1 MINTLKEILMK
12 CDFWLNSIKQA
23 RSEIEAKH
31 GDFAELVSN
40 SEFRIREEEGSFI
53 FDMNIEAQT
62 LWNLYDQLVK
72 MADDFVAD
80 QMNLHANSYLFYFFG
95 DLWKECGFPEAMQN
109 DEDCIEEVPQTDTRQ
124 SKKIWAERKVV
135 RERGKYRIVDSVHW
149 FHGSFEPGDVAKL
162 LLKAK
167 CSMTVDSMVLKAKR
181 GRPQLQKDSILY
193 PQAVICAILKD
204 KQGLTIKEIAS
215 IFGWKLQKDTY
226 ENMTICNTASQRIKL
241 GRKII
246 GSKGKIPTN
255 N

>member
-12 CDFWLNSIKQA
+12 CDFWLDSIKQA

-31 GDFAELVSN
+31 GDFAELVSK

-53 FDMNIEAQT
+53 FDMNTEAYT
-62 LWNLYDQLVK
+62 LWNLYDEVVK

-80 QMNLHANSYLFYFFG
+80 KMNLPANSYLFYFFG
-95 DLWKECGFPEAMQN
+95 NLWKECGFPEAMQN
-109 DEDCIEEVPQTDTRQ
+109 DEDSIEEVPQTDTCQ
-124 SKKIWAERKVV
+124 SKKVWAERKVV
-135 RERGKYRIVDSVHW
+135 RERGKDRIVDSVHW
-149 FHGSFEPGDVAKL
+149 FHDSFEPGDVAKL
-162 LLKAK
+162 LIKAK
-167 CSMTVDSMVLKAKR
+167 WPKTVDSMVLKAKR
-181 GRPQLQKDSILY
+181 GRPQLQKDAILY

-204 KQGLTIKEIAS
+204 KQCLTIKEIAY

-226 ENMTICNTASQRIKL
+226 ENMTICNTASQRVKL